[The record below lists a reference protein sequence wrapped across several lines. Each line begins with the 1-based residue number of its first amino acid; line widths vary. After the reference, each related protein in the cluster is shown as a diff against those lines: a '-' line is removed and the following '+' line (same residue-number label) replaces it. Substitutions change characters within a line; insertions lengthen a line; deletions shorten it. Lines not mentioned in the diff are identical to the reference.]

1 MSRDTVKSLTK
12 KGWSQ
17 KKIALKLR
25 LRKTKV
31 VAEQRRLKIGK
42 RTKGGAMEFW
52 RDVASIKEIEQIS
65 RKEAT
70 KRVKYSPKWYKRRQK
85 KLTGFAKGRDAML
98 KGWHDVRTGKISK
111 KEMLEMIEEDDERML
126 SEAGYD

>member
-1 MSRDTVKSLTK
+1 MSKDTVRSLTK

-17 KKIALKLR
+17 KRIALKLR

-42 RTKGGAMEFW
+42 RAVGGAAKFW
-52 RDVASIKEIEQIS
+52 RDVASVKETEMIS

-70 KRVKYSPKWYKRRQK
+70 KRVKYTPKWYGRRQK
-85 KLTGFAKGRDAML
+85 RLTGVAKGRDAML
-98 KGWHDVRTGKISK
+98 KEWHDVKIGKIGVK
-111 KEMLEMIEEDDERML
+111 QMLARITEDEGGML

>member
-1 MSRDTVKSLTK
+1 MSKDTVRSLTK

-17 KKIALKLR
+17 KKIALKLK

-42 RTKGGAMEFW
+42 RTKGGAVEFW
-52 RDVASIKEIEQIS
+52 KDVASIKEIEQIS

-70 KRVKYSPKWYKRRQK
+70 KRVKYSPKWYERRQK

>member
-1 MSRDTVKSLTK
+1 MSKDTVKSLTK

-17 KKIALKLR
+17 KRIALKLR

-42 RTKGGAMEFW
+42 RAVGGVARFW
-52 RDVASIKEIEQIS
+52 KDVASIKEMEQIS
-65 RKEAT
+65 RKDAI
-70 KRVKYSPKWYKRRQK
+70 KRVKYSPKWFERRQK
-85 KLTGFAKGRDAML
+85 KLTGVAKGRDVML
-98 KGWHDVRTGKISK
+98 KEWHDVKIGKIGVK
-111 KEMLEMIEEDDERML
+111 QMLARITEDEGGML